1 MVNPFLA
8 NRKSTYIYLLVW
20 AVIIGAHAKILYVFY
35 HLDFVLALADGLTF
49 NLLFAGLAL
58 GFWYSVRY
66 LNIDKQ
72 STFYLLL
79 NHLGAAVVFLGIWL
93 AAGFFILEI
102 IGGGNQL
109 YMTFLDN
116 SAPWRFFNGVLY
128 YSIIIL
134 IYYLYI
140 YYNSFK
146 EKLTKESAL
155 KALVKET
162 ELSLL
167 KSQLNP
173 HFIFNSLNS
182 ISSLTITDPGKAQEM
197 VIKLSSFLRYALE
210 QNANK
215 LIPLGEELENCMLYL
230 EIEKTRFGSK
240 LLFEKEISEEG
251 KIALVPNMILQPLL
265 ENAIKYGVCE
275 STSPVTISLKCEKE
289 NANYF
294 HICISNTF
302 DSNNIVKKGQ
312 GIGIKNVKERLYL
325 VFGKKDLIKISGSD
339 NLFSVNLYI
348 PITNH

>member
-1 MVNPFLA
+1 MMNPFLA

-20 AVIIGAHAKILYVFY
+20 ALIIGAHAKILFVFY
-35 HLDFVLALADGLTF
+35 GLDFTLALADGLTF

-79 NHLGAAVVFLGIWL
+79 NHIGAAVIFLGIWL

-102 IGGGNQL
+102 VGERNQA
-109 YMTFLDN
+109 YITFLDN

-128 YSIIIL
+128 YSIIVL

-155 KALVKET
+155 RALVKET

-182 ISSLTITDPGKAQEM
+182 ISSLTITDPSRAQEM
-197 VIKLSSFLRYALE
+197 VVRLSSFLRYALE
-210 QNANK
+210 QNTNK
-215 LIPLGEELENCMLYL
+215 LIPLAEELENCMLYL
-230 EIEKTRFGSK
+230 EIEKTRFGNK
-240 LLFEKEISEEG
+240 LLFEKQIPEEG
-251 KIALVPNMILQPLL
+251 KVVPVPNMILQPLL

-275 STSPVTISLKCEKE
+275 STEPVTISIQCEKE
-289 NANYF
+289 NPNYF
-294 HICISNTF
+294 RICISNTF
-302 DSNNIVKKGQ
+302 DSGSTVKKGQ
-312 GIGIKNVKERLYL
+312 GIGIRNVKERLYL
-325 VFGKKDLIKISGSD
+325 VFGKKDLIKISD
-339 NLFSVNLYI
+339 THNLFTVNLYI
-348 PITNH
+348 PITD